1 MRCVINKADPGTAA
15 AEQVV
20 LVADRAG
27 GRAVAVVAV
36 AVDSGAAARG
46 AGRAGG

>member
-1 MRCVINKADPGTAA
+1 MINKADPGTAA

-36 AVDSGAAARG
+36 AVAVDSGAAARG